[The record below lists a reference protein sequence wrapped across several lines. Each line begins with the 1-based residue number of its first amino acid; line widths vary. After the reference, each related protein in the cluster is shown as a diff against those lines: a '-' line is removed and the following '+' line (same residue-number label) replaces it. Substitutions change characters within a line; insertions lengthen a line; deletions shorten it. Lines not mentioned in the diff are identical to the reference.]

1 MSRIFG
7 FAVGVIWLLFTL
19 MAVRAAANSWAADQP
34 DAGFWYAVIAG
45 FLAIAMMVAVVG
57 TLRYNYTGPRK

>member
-19 MAVRAAANSWAADQP
+19 MAVRAASISWSADQP
-34 DAGFWYAVIAG
+34 DAGFWYAVIAA
-45 FLAIAMMVAVVG
+45 FLAIAMMVAVIG
-57 TLRYNYTGPRK
+57 TLRHKYEGPRK

>member
-19 MAVRAAANSWAADQP
+19 MAVRAASISWSADQP
-34 DAGFWYAVIAG
+34 DAGFWYAVIAA
-45 FLAIAMMVAVVG
+45 FLAIAMMVAVIG
-57 TLRYNYTGPRK
+57 TLRYKYEGPRK